1 MRPHRSDYWCLPKK
15 ADADFVAAMED
26 VLDVYER
33 PCNPARPVVCMDEK
47 PCQLLGEARA
57 PWAMRPGDNR
67 KVDSEYVRNGTC
79 SIFAFIEP
87 LAGRHHVCAK
97 EHRTAVDW
105 AHEIKFLADGMYPDA
120 ELITLVMDNLN
131 THAVGS
137 LYKAFPPEEALRLRK
152 RLDIHYTPKHGS
164 WLNIAEIELN
174 VLTRQ
179 CLDRRID
186 SLERLRVELAAWERQ
201 RNQEAAKVD
210 WQFRTSDA
218 RIKLLS
224 LYPPL

>member
-1 MRPHRSDYWCLPKK
+1 
-15 ADADFVAAMED
+15 MED

-33 PCNPARPVVCMDEK
+33 PYDEKHPVVCMDEK
-47 PCQLLGEARA
+47 PYQLLGDARA
-57 PWAMRPGDNR
+57 SWAMRPGDDR

-79 SIFAFIEP
+79 SIFAFVEP
-87 LAGRHHVCAK
+87 LGGRHHVSVK
-97 EHRTAVDW
+97 EHRTAIDW
-105 AHEIKFLADGMYPDA
+105 AHEIKFLVDEMYPDA
-120 ELITLVMDNLN
+120 ETITLVMDNLN
-131 THAVGS
+131 THAPGS
-137 LYKAFPPEEALRLRK
+137 LYKAFPPQEAHRIRK

-164 WLNIAEIELN
+164 WLDIAEVELN

-179 CLDRRID
+179 CLNRRID
-186 SLERLRVELAAWERQ
+186 SIGRLREELDAWEQR

-218 RIKLLS
+218 RIKLVS

>member
-1 MRPHRSDYWCLPKK
+1 
-15 ADADFVAAMED
+15 MED

-33 PCNPARPVVCMDEK
+33 PYDEKRPVVCMDEK
-47 PCQLLGEARA
+47 PYQLLGETRA
-57 PWAMRPGDNR
+57 SWPMRPGDNQ

-79 SIFAFIEP
+79 SIFTFIEP
-87 LAGRHHVCAK
+87 LGGRHHVSAK
-97 EHRTAVDW
+97 EHRTAIDW
-105 AHEIKFLADGMYPDA
+105 AHEIKFLADEMYPDA
-120 ELITLVMDNLN
+120 EIIMLVMDNLN
-131 THAVGS
+131 THGPGS
-137 LYKAFPPEEALRLRK
+137 LYKAFPPEEARRIRN

-179 CLDRRID
+179 CLTRRID
-186 SLERLRVELAAWERQ
+186 SIERLRNELAAWELR

-210 WQFRTSDA
+210 WQFRNSVA
-218 RIKLLS
+218 RIKLKS